1 MAQCSRITDPNHMR
15 LSVDRLGTALVV
27 ILTLV
32 VLALFSA
39 QGALR
44 FAVDDLH
51 AQAAIARSDEPRP
64 TRSPIGER
72 LSGLFTSDLSPED
85 MSGLDARGLEL
96 DHRADRLLEL
106 TAVVALA
113 GMLVALFTGRPALDV
128 ATARDASRPLA
139 STSSNGTV

>member
-1 MAQCSRITDPNHMR
+1 LKNWAPVR
-15 LSVDRLGTALVV
+15 VEKLGSALVV

-32 VLALFSA
+32 VLALFSV

-44 FAVDDLH
+44 LAVDDLH
-51 AQAAIARSDEPRP
+51 AQAAIAEEPRP

-72 LSGLFTSDLSPED
+72 LSAAFTSDVSPD
-85 MSGLDARGLEL
+85 NFPGLDARALDL

-113 GMLVALFTGRPALDV
+113 GMLVALFTGRPALEV
-128 ATARDASRPLA
+128 ATARDASKPLA
-139 STSSNGTV
+139 STSSNGTIVET